1 MHRVLCQLKALVATT
16 EVMPWKGNGALLF
29 PLSTLKHKWLRWTI
43 SPRKPGSWRS
53 KPVWRPPGI
62 SLGTRHVLWRDE
74 RLWKKAQKDCSSH
87 SHPELRE
94 NMSSSLEELLLF
106 SLWCFLIQHFQH
118 SVPHSDILY
127 AWIHSN
133 VVVDLWNLGVSVLC
147 LFIFCIFT
155 VTTFSNEPFGH
166 QYWQF

>member
-29 PLSTLKHKWLRWTI
+29 PLSTLKHKWLHWTI
-43 SPRKPGSWRS
+43 CPRKPGSWRS
-53 KPVWRPPGI
+53 KAAWRPPGI

-94 NMSSSLEELLLF
+94 NTSSLLEELLLL
-106 SLWCFLIQHFQH
+106 SLWCFLSIQCHTE
-118 SVPHSDILY
+118 ICCM
-127 AWIHSN
+127 N
-133 VVVDLWNLGVSVLC
+133 G
-147 LFIFCIFT
+147 FT
-155 VTTFSNEPFGH
+155 SM
-166 QYWQF
+166 